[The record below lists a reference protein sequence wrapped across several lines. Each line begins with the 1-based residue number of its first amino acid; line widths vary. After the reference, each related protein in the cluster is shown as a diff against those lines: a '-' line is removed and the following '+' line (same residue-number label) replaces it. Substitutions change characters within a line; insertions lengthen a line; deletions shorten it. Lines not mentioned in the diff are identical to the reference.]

1 MILSKILYS
10 KSTPLVTYNN
20 IWKLVFISIMN
31 TVFVPTISVAA
42 HPFQKWHG
50 VRIYGS

>member
-31 TVFVPTISVAA
+31 TVFVAA

-50 VRIYGS
+50 DRIYGS